1 MRSVSRRGAVFMAIA
16 VVSLMIATAVGAV
29 AASQMFG
36 YHKIRSGLPA
46 GLPQL
51 TVTSSDLQAHRPIPQ
66 QFWGCTDSGISPELS
81 WSQGPAGTQSYAVL
95 MFDPDAPTGS
105 GFWHWAVYDMPPT
118 TKGLAQGAGNASGSL
133 PPGAYGG
140 NTDFVDTGATGGNGN
155 YGGPCPPQGDR
166 PHRYVFTLY
175 ALGVDNVA
183 AAGGIPR
190 TGTAAL
196 YSFVINKGV
205 GPALLGKASFTA
217 TYGR

>member
-66 QFWGCTDSGISPELS
+66 QFWGCTDPGVSPELS

-105 GFWHWAVYDMPPT
+105 GFWHWVAWDIPPDT
-118 TKGLAQGAGNASGSL
+118 TSL
-133 PPGAYGG
+133 P
-140 NTDFVDTGATGGNGN
+140 TGAVLPAGSVSGENDGGTLG
-155 YGGPCPPQGDR
+155 YTGPCPPEGDLVHHYQITVVAVSV
-166 PHRYVFTLY
+166 PTLGLDATTHPAVVGFVVGHS
-175 ALGVDNVA
+175 AL
-183 AAGGIPR
+183 AAG
-190 TGTAAL
+190 TLVATAQQ
-196 YSFVINKGV
+196 
-205 GPALLGKASFTA
+205 
-217 TYGR
+217 